1 MSAPN
6 PSFVARLIRAVAVL
20 ALPAADQMDYLRSIG
35 VPEGVD
41 ELALELHDGALLV
54 PQFLAHGWLPQAA
67 AEAIADLD
75 RYLGTMS
82 GSERASEWTT
92 SALHD
97 AKQWE
102 NARQMARQVLN
113 II

>member
-1 MSAPN
+1 MSTPN

-20 ALPAADQMDYLRSIG
+20 ALPAAGQMDYLRSVG
-35 VPEGVD
+35 LPEGVD

-54 PQFLAHGWLPQAA
+54 PQFLAQGWLPQAA

-75 RYLGTMS
+75 RYLGAMS
-82 GSERASEWTT
+82 GSDRASEWTT
-92 SALHD
+92 LALQD

-102 NARQMARQVLN
+102 NVRQLARQVLN
-113 II
+113 VI